1 MGQWNRIAACVAVG
15 AMASGV
21 VFTQSRG
28 PATAVLYEGARVI
41 IGDSSAPIDSAAFV
55 VQDGKIGAIGRKG
68 AVNAPGGATR
78 VDLTG
83 KTVMPTMNNAHLH
96 VGYEAY
102 TSWGPEHYGPAN
114 ILDHLQREAFYGVGA
129 VMSAGDQPTEQAFQ
143 FQRDQAAGKFPP
155 AARFFFTAGMAPPG
169 AGPDAVLIKGT
180 TALKAVYEIETPD
193 QARTAVRTIADRKF
207 SGIKIWVDDRDAKR
221 GKMQKMSPEIFT
233 TIINEAHSRGLLV
246 HAHAFTLADQKAVV
260 KAGADVIVHTIR
272 AGKVDDEYL
281 ALLKEKKPFW
291 NPVMGLGDRAEV
303 CDEGN
308 EFVEQVLPKSTI
320 ADIREGRNGLNIPG
334 CSATASPEAEAR
346 REAQKYNFMKMIQA
360 GARLALGT
368 DAGVIPKYSFG
379 WAEHHEIEMYV
390 KFGLTPAQAIVAST
404 STPTGIMRIND
415 TGTLSAGKRADFLVL
430 DANPLENIR
439 NTRQIN
445 SVYLNGVKIDRAA
458 LLAKW
463 KKANLGTR

>member
-1 MGQWNRIAACVAVG
+1 MGLLQRIAVCAVMG
-15 AMASGV
+15 AIVTGV
-21 VFTQSRG
+21 TFTQSRG
-28 PATAVLYEGARVI
+28 PATAVLYEGARLI
-41 IGDSSAPIDSAAFV
+41 IGDASAPIESGAVV
-55 VQDGKIGAIGRKG
+55 VQDGKITAIGRQG
-68 AVNAPGGATR
+68 SVTAPPGATR
-78 VDLTG
+78 VNLTG
-83 KTVMPTMNNAHLH
+83 KTIMPTMNNSHLH
-96 VGYEAY
+96 IGYEAY
-102 TSWGPEHYGPAN
+102 TSWGPEHYGAPN
-114 ILDHLQREAFYGVGA
+114 ILDHLQREAFYGVGTA
-129 VMSAGDQPTEQAFQ
+129 MSAGDQPTEAAFQ
-143 FQRDQAAGKFPP
+143 FQRDQAAGRFAP

-169 AGPDAVLIKGT
+169 AGPDVVLIRGT
-180 TALKAVYEIETPD
+180 TALKAVYEIETPE
-193 QARTAVRTIADRKF
+193 QARAAVRTIADKKF
-207 SGIKIWVDDRDAKR
+207 PGIKIWVDDRDAKR
-221 GKMQKMSPEIFT
+221 GKMQKMPPEVFT
-233 TIINEAHSRGLLV
+233 AIINEAHARGLLV
-246 HAHAFTLADQKAVV
+246 HAHAFTLLDQKAVV
-260 KAGADVIVHTIR
+260 KAGADVIVHSIR
-272 AGKVDDEYL
+272 GEKVDAEYL

-334 CSATASPEAEAR
+334 CTAASSPEAQAR
-346 REAQKYNFMKMIQA
+346 LETQKHNFMQMIQA

-404 STPTGIMRIND
+404 STPTAIMKIND
-415 TGTLSAGKRADFLVL
+415 TGTLSTGKRADFLVL

-439 NTRQIN
+439 NTRRIN

-463 KKANLGTR
+463 KKINMGTR